1 MLGFAISMVMAHAP
15 VILPAVLR
23 RPLPYRPV
31 MWIPLVLMHI
41 GLVIRIGAG
50 DLGQLY
56 GVWQAGSVIN
66 VVALLLFFVV
76 AAASS
81 IAGPTRKPTNRPT
94 QHDGGSE
101 ASDIPLTPSTRRTP

>member
-23 RPLPYRPV
+23 RPLPYRSF
-31 MWIPLVLMHI
+31 MWIPLVLMHV

-66 VVALLLFFVV
+66 VVALLLFFV
-76 AAASS
+76 AAAISS
-81 IAGPTRKPTNRPT
+81 ALGPVKRVPRPPTAAPT
-94 QHDGGSE
+94 LSP
-101 ASDIPLTPSTRRTP
+101 IPSTRVANEPES